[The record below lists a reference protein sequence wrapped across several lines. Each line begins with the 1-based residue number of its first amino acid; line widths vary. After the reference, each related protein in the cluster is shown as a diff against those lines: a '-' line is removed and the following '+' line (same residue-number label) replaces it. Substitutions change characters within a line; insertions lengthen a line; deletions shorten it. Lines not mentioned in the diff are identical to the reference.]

1 MIQPAPPPNFLESLM
16 PVWDVDPRIVSAL
29 QIYGVF
35 GSLGFLS
42 WLFVVIA
49 EEFEPDYFFKT
60 RQRGIDKQ

>member
-1 MIQPAPPPNFLESLM
+1 M